1 MKSRSSK
8 HAFLKKLNSHK
19 EFIGLLPITGW
30 QIFFYLVPLAFLVVI
45 SFWMT
50 KDYQIVSTWNLGNY
64 KAVFTDPLVRVAF
77 FRSLWIT
84 LTTLVITIL
93 AAYPFAYSLVFK
105 VPKKYRHVI
114 LIAIIALFW
123 TNYLVRVYS
132 WQLIIGGS
140 GVINHILSFMGIID
154 SPLNILYTH
163 IATRIGLLHFL
174 ISVMILNLYGTLD
187 NVDRSLIEAAND
199 LGAGPFKSFLWVTF
213 PLSLP
218 GLANGT
224 IFVFIF
230 SFTDFIAP
238 TVLGGGTKPVYSQMV
253 IDAAHWTANYPLAS
267 ALSIVMLLVIAIFL
281 LIIFTTIKAIV
292 EE

>member
-1 MKSRSSK
+1 MESRSSK
-8 HAFLKKLNSHK
+8 K
-19 EFIGLLPITGW
+19 EFIGLIPITSW
-30 QIFFYLVPLAFLVVI
+30 QIFFYLVPFAFLIVI
-45 SFWMT
+45 SFWRT
-50 KDYQIVSTWNLGNY
+50 EDYQIVASWNLGNY
-64 KAVFTDPLVRVAF
+64 KAVFSDPLVRIAF
-77 FRSLWIT
+77 FRSLGIT

-93 AAYPFAYSLVFK
+93 VAYPFAYSLVFK
-105 VPKKYRHVI
+105 VPLKYRHVI
-114 LIAIIALFW
+114 LIAIIAPFW

-140 GVINHILSFMGIID
+140 GVVNHMLSFIGFID

-174 ISVMILNLYGTLD
+174 VSVMILNLYGTLD
-187 NVDRSLIEAAND
+187 NVDRSLMEAAND

-224 IFVFIF
+224 VFVFIF

-253 IDAAHWTANYPLAS
+253 VDAAHWTANYPLAS
-267 ALSIVMLLVIAIFL
+267 ALSMVMLLVIALFL
-281 LIIFTTIKAIV
+281 LIIFMSIKAIV
-292 EE
+292 NEAR